1 MVDRSNY
8 CATNIESHLDPNLG
22 RFRFPWKSV
31 MSVRTQQS
39 IRPDLL
45 SSCSP
50 YHSPCLSPLMLLALT
65 SLTVCSL
72 LFLYDKGV
80 SPDMARSKKYRQAA
94 RCFCVTV
101 LCCLV
106 SGVFVLGFCVVQF
119 QVCLC
124 YASVLSSFRC
134 FWKDWRDKALVW
146 TRPQHLVS
154 SWS

>member
-65 SLTVCSL
+65 GLTVCSL

-106 SGVFVLGFCVVQF
+106 SDVFGKIGETRLLFGQDLSIWCHHGAKKGV
-119 QVCLC
+119 
-124 YASVLSSFRC
+124 
-134 FWKDWRDKALVW
+134 KDLNVF
-146 TRPQHLVS
+146 
-154 SWS
+154 